1 MLLKNQSLE
10 KIPNNFDTLENLYK
24 LVEKIT
30 RVCYKS
36 EQRISE
42 DSYKDFVQG
51 LINRTHTSPLE
62 HATIYLVFKNTN
74 AWNKYIN
81 NKYSKYFLNKD
92 GVAFVTTNFRVLL
105 ENSWLNDFA
114 YISLPTP
121 NHYLRVTFKVQCA
134 RAIATE
140 FLRHRVLS
148 FTQESTRFTKY
159 VDDLV
164 FIKPFWCKAPEGK
177 YTCND
182 VYKMFDHTND
192 ELKDEMFLYSLC
204 CIEENFKILL
214 SKKIRP
220 QEVRD
225 ILPLCF
231 KADLYIT
238 GFIEDFLGDT
248 ITNKGVI
255 PLRTHSSAHPD
266 IRELATLIDKEIKKD
281 TNFIESKLY
290 DRYK

>member
-1 MLLKNQSLE
+1 M
-10 KIPNNFDTLENLYK
+10 
-24 LVEKIT
+24 
-30 RVCYKS
+30 CYKS
-36 EQRISE
+36 EQRITE

-62 HATIYLVFKNTN
+62 HATLYLVFKNTN
-74 AWNKYIN
+74 VWNKYIN
-81 NKYSKYFLNKD
+81 NKYSKHFLNKD

-140 FLRHRVLS
+140 FLRHRALS

-164 FIKPFWCKAPEGK
+164 FIKPFWCNAPEGK
-177 YTCND
+177 YICND

-214 SKKIRP
+214 DKKVRP
-220 QEVRD
+220 QEIRD

-238 GFIEDFLGDT
+238 GFIEDFLGDIT
-248 ITNKGVI
+248 TNKGVI

-266 IRELATLIDKEIKKD
+266 IKELAILINEEIKKD

-290 DRYK
+290 DKYK